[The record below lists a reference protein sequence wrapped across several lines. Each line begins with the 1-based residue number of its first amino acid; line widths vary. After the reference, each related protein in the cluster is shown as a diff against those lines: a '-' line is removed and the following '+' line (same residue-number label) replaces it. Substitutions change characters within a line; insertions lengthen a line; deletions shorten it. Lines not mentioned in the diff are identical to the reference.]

1 MTHQLAPHP
10 FAGPL
15 SRDGC
20 APLVTGIA
28 RGGRSGRVRLRRAN
42 AAGVVERIEVTVT
55 EPVVRYEVA
64 DRVATVTLNRPEVAM
79 P

>member
-1 MTHQLAPHP
+1 
-10 FAGPL
+10 
-15 SRDGC
+15 
-20 APLVTGIA
+20 
-28 RGGRSGRVRLRRAN
+28 
-42 AAGVVERIEVTVT
+42 VVERIEVTVT